1 MTAPDLLLAYT
12 HTEFVS
18 SHLTDSG
25 VWWRHTMHFSEDKTF
40 GSNISQIFIFN
51 ISSISS
57 PALLVSCLPVSVQN
71 TQWQHLKGVSFQPC
85 TEEIDSPANYH
96 HPQREIGPK
105 RDGEGKRGIKGTKME
120 TLLTFLR
127 RAWLKSCL
135 PSGVSWSNLL
145 TNEKVF
151 LSFFSA
157 FYPGQVTV
165 RLSLCF
171 LWSLPCHCR
180 WLVDGLKI
188 SVKVYMSPL
197 VTLPRQPFLLFLFQ
211 HFCFSPLC
219 WFPPPSL
226 LYSGS
231 SFKNVSPPSRP
242 QFSRLA
248 LSLSLSLCLCHVSI
262 RQLSAVHVRVRR
274 TVKQTQGSS
283 GNQSLRELT
292 QARTQTHT
300 HTHRH
305 THTQTH
311 THRHTHTP

>member
-1 MTAPDLLLAYT
+1 
-12 HTEFVS
+12 
-18 SHLTDSG
+18 
-25 VWWRHTMHFSEDKTF
+25 MHFSEDKTF

-71 TQWQHLKGVSFQPC
+71 TQWQHLKGVSFQRC

-127 RAWLKSCL
+127 RVWLKSCL
-135 PSGVSWSNLL
+135 PSRVSWSNLL

-157 FYPGQVTV
+157 FHPGQVTV

-188 SVKVYMSPL
+188 SVKVFMSLL
-197 VTLPRQPFLLFLFQ
+197 VTLPHQPFLLFLFQ
-211 HFCFSPLC
+211 HFCFSTLC

-226 LYSGS
+226 LYWGS
-231 SFKNVSPPSRP
+231 SFKNVSPPSSV
-242 QFSRLA
+242 QSS
-248 LSLSLSLCLCHVSI
+248 LSLSLSLSLSVFAMSPLGNCLQFMLGSEEQSSRLKGVQGI
-262 RQLSAVHVRVRR
+262 NLSENSHKHASPHRHMH
-274 TVKQTQGSS
+274 TH
-283 GNQSLRELT
+283 T
-292 QARTQTHT
+292 QACKPTHTHLHLHTHT
-300 HTHRH
+300 HTHAINSLSGAI
-305 THTQTH
+305 TEMVPWTVTEE
-311 THRHTHTP
+311 